1 MQSICGIN
9 CNECEL
15 YKNNKCQGCN
25 NTKGCPF
32 GKKCWI
38 AKYIEVGGLDSYNE
52 LKKVLIDEIN
62 SLDID
67 GMSKINDLFPLH
79 GSLVNL
85 EYLLPNKEKTKFLID
100 DEIYLGNQVE
110 CDFNDND
117 IKKYYG
123 IIGDMSFILI
133 CEYDEDRNNKEII
146 IYKKR

>member
-15 YKNNKCQGCN
+15 YNNKCQGCK